1 MVTLILY
8 QINPFCQRLF
18 NVLTKRWCGS
28 TGFRKQKASSFII
41 FFLLSYIFSATK
53 HNSNTDLIRIE
64 NFPSKLNAWENAIQ
78 EKKKNTIKKKQQCTL
93 ETHLQNNKSSSKF
106 LRKSIPD
113 NVTIENW
120 ARNPTTTTSGNTTTT
135 TIVATHKLEMNHKK
149 SKHGFQFPISTKL
162 SNLQSQRSMWF
173 NLKKKK
179 KTRKTL
185 PMERWLAKI
194 DKLIFS

>member
-106 LRKSIPD
+106 LRKSIPK

-120 ARNPTTTTSGNTTTT
+120 ARNPTFGNTTTT
-135 TIVATHKLEMNHKK
+135 TVATHKHVMKWIIKNQ
-149 SKHGFQFPISTKL
+149 STVCNFQFPL
-162 SNLQSQRSMWF
+162 NSQIY
-173 NLKKKK
+173 NLKDQCDS
-179 KTRKTL
+179 
-185 PMERWLAKI
+185 I
-194 DKLIFS
+194 

>member
-8 QINPFCQRLF
+8 QINAFCQCLF

-53 HNSNTDLIRIE
+53 HNSNTNLI
-64 NFPSKLNAWENAIQ
+64 
-78 EKKKNTIKKKQQCTL
+78 KKKNRLQNRKFSKQAECLRKCYSRKKKKKKTIKKKQQCTL

-179 KTRKTL
+179 KQEK
-185 PMERWLAKI
+185 PYQWKGG
-194 DKLIFS
+194 